1 MELAAVRE
9 VAMNMNTRRARADT
23 PLLRRIRSEF
33 HEMPGL
39 CLTVRQAARLWN
51 VDVMTSEQALRLLVT
66 ENFLHRAADGQY
78 VATPRSERRTSS
90 MQGATFAD

>member
-1 MELAAVRE
+1 
-9 VAMNMNTRRARADT
+9 MNTRRGRADT

-51 VDVMTSEQALRLLVT
+51 VDVTTSEQALRLLVT

-78 VATPRSERRTSS
+78 VATPRSERPTSS
-90 MQGATFAD
+90 LQAATFAA

>member
-1 MELAAVRE
+1 
-9 VAMNMNTRRARADT
+9 MNMNTRRARADT

-78 VATPRSERRTSS
+78 VATARSERPTSLLQDAS
-90 MQGATFAD
+90 FAD

>member
-1 MELAAVRE
+1 
-9 VAMNMNTRRARADT
+9 MNTTRGRADT
-23 PLLRRIRSEF
+23 SLLRRIRSEF

-66 ENFLHRAADGQY
+66 ENSLHRSADGQY
-78 VATPRSERRTSS
+78 VATTRSERRASSLQDATS
-90 MQGATFAD
+90 AH

>member
-78 VATPRSERRTSS
+78 VATPRHERPTFSL
-90 MQGATFAD
+90 QDATFAE